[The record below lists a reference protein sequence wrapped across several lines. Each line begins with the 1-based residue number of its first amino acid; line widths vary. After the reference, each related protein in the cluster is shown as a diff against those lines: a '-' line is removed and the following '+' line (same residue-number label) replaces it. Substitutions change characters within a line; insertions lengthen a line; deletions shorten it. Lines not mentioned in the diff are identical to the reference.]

1 MIDNNN
7 NNNNDKDTLCFNINE
22 IKLIQ
27 KNININSSDNFFNE
41 EIIILYQKINDFI
54 KQYYKKYYKNK

>member
-1 MIDNNN
+1 MINNN
-7 NNNNDKDTLCFNINE
+7 NENNNEDNNKNKLCFNINE

-41 EIIILYQKINDFI
+41 EIIILYQKINNFI
-54 KQYYKKYYKNK
+54 KQYYKNK